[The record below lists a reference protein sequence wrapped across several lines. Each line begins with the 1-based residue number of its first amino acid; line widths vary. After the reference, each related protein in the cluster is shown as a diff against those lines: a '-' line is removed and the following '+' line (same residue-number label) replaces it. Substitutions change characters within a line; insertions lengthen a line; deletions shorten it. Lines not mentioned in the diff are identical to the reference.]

1 MEQKI
6 IRIKTIL
13 DRIIDKGIEDLELL
27 KKLRSKGIEVEEITN
42 MHFRTY
48 EKKKMA

>member
-27 KKLRSKGIEVEEITN
+27 KKLRSKGTFKGEHSWLI
-42 MHFRTY
+42 HPSRKY
-48 EKKKMA
+48 S

>member
-6 IRIKTIL
+6 VRIKTIL

-27 KKLRSKGIEVEEITN
+27 KKI
-42 MHFRTY
+42 
-48 EKKKMA
+48 KKQRN